1 MVNRGLE
8 EAIKQLN
15 WSSKETGKMFE
26 KVKAFLVSKEK
37 RERGNKKDK
46 KK

>member
-1 MVNRGLE
+1 MLIRGLNE
-8 EAIKQLN
+8 GLKQLQ

-26 KVKAFLVSKEK
+26 KVRAFLVRKEK
-37 RERGNKKDK
+37 KERSNKKDK

>member
-1 MVNRGLE
+1 MVVKGIEQGLKE
-8 EAIKQLN
+8 LG

-26 KVKAFLVSKEK
+26 KARTFLVMKEK
-37 RERGNKKDK
+37 KERSNKKDK